1 MLGDVE
7 KGVNPALERRTK
19 REAPTLNK
27 AAEGSLDYAFAK
39 KKVGTAK
46 GYEGALRLHILP
58 VLGSTRLTDI
68 RPSDVKSQH
77 TGMSDR
83 PPQANRTL
91 DVLSALW
98 TWAARQKHID
108 AASNPAKSVEKYR
121 GSARER
127 YLTKDELLRLS
138 EALTAAETTGL
149 PYSVDER
156 DRRRSTLRSPRIGGA
171 RSMAMHSRRFD

>member
-1 MLGDVE
+1 LLGDVE

-46 GYEGALRLHILP
+46 GYEGALHLHILP
-58 VLGSTRLTDI
+58 ALGSARLTDI
-68 RPSDVKSQH
+68 RPSDVESLH
-77 TGMSDR
+77 AGMSDR

-91 DVLSALW
+91 DVLALW

-121 GSARER
+121 ESAREPR
-127 YLTKDELLRLS
+127 TS
-138 EALTAAETTGL
+138 FCG
-149 PYSVDER
+149 SV
-156 DRRRSTLRSPRIGGA
+156 RR
-171 RSMAMHSRRFD
+171 